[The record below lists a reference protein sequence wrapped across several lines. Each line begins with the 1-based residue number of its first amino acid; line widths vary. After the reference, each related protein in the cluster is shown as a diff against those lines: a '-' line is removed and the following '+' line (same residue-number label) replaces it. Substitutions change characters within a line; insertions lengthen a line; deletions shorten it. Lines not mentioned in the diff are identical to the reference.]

1 MPKVQIS
8 VPLYMPSWLHGSLRR
23 IKHALFAPLASP
35 IQIDIRGER
44 QVEWTFISSEIPQG
58 PGEALEFGCEQAYL
72 SLMAARKG
80 YHVVALDLE
89 EQSLPWKDSRVDF
102 VCGDFLKLSLPENH
116 FDLIINCSSVE
127 HVGLVGRYGV
137 TETNSDGDLQV
148 MLRFHE
154 LLKPGGLLL
163 MTAPCGRDAVFAPI
177 CRVYGEIRLPQL
189 LAPFQVEREQYW
201 QKDPNNRWVDCTR
214 ESALRFE
221 ASADS
226 CWDAGRNIYALGCFV
241 LRRLWEGKGPV

>member
-1 MPKVQIS
+1 MSTIQINIP
-8 VPLYMPSWLHGSLRR
+8 VYIPGWLHGLLRR
-23 IKHALFAPLASP
+23 LKHAVVTPPAPP
-35 IQIDIRGER
+35 NKINIWGER
-44 QVEWTFISSEIPQG
+44 QVEWTFISSEIPPG

-80 YHVVALDLE
+80 YHAVALDLE

-102 VCGDFLKLSLPENH
+102 LRGDFLKLSLPENH

-137 TETNSDGDLQV
+137 TEPNSDGDLNV
-148 MLRFHE
+148 MHRFHE

-163 MTAPCGRDAVFAPI
+163 MTAPCGRDAVFAPL
-177 CRVYGEIRLPQL
+177 CRVYGEARLPQL
-189 LAPFQVEREQYW
+189 LAPFRIEKEQYW
-201 QKDPNNRWVDCTR
+201 QKDSSNHWVDCSR

-221 ASADS
+221 ASAGS
-226 CWDAGRNIYALGCFV
+226 WDASRNIYALGCFV
-241 LRRLWEGKGPV
+241 LRRPGEEKGLV

>member
-1 MPKVQIS
+1 MPIIRIP
-8 VPLYMPSWLHGSLRR
+8 VPVYLPTWLHGSLRQV
-23 IKHALFAPLASP
+23 KHALFAPPAP
-35 IQIDIRGER
+35 PNKINIWGER
-44 QVEWTFISSEIPQG
+44 QVEWTFISSEIPEG

-89 EQSLPWKDSRVDF
+89 EQNLPWKDSRVDF
-102 VCGDFLKLSLPENH
+102 LRGDFLKLSLPENR

-137 TETNSDGDLQV
+137 TEPNSDGDLQV

-163 MTAPCGRDAVFAPI
+163 MTAPCGRDAIFAPL
-177 CRVYGEIRLPQL
+177 CRVYGETRLPQL
-189 LAPFQVEREQYW
+189 LAPFRVEREQYW
-201 QKDPNNRWVDCTR
+201 QKDSSNRWVDCSR

-221 ASADS
+221 ASVGS
-226 CWDAGRNIYALGCFV
+226 WDAGRNIYALSCFV
-241 LRRLWEGKGPV
+241 LRRPWEEKGPV